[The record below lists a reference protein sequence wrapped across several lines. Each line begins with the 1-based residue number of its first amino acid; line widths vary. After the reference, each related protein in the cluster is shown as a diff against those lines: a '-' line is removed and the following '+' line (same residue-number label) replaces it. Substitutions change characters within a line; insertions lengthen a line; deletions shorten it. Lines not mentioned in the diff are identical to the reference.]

1 MSKTRLV
8 FLESVLALLACLTAA
23 AATPGSLRVG
33 AARIDITPASDPAD
47 PPTGKYEHERL
58 YVRAIVLDNGSAR
71 AVLIGADQGMLSELI
86 WTAASKQIAQ
96 EVDCPVANIIMSAT
110 HTHSGWGAGA
120 PIPRGGPMAAPDP
133 NLPPPPIVA
142 QILDAVRQ
150 EIGRAHV

>member
-33 AARIDITPASDPAD
+33 AARIDITPASDPAN
-47 PPTGKYEHERL
+47 PPTGRYEHERL

-86 WTAASKQIAQ
+86 WTAAS
-96 EVDCPVANIIMSAT
+96 S
-110 HTHSGWGAGA
+110 
-120 PIPRGGPMAAPDP
+120 R
-133 NLPPPPIVA
+133 
-142 QILDAVRQ
+142 
-150 EIGRAHV
+150 